1 MVALPRESEAESAL
15 EWRVDEEDRALA
27 ERAAS
32 DRESFGILYD
42 RYVRRIYGFCY
53 RRLQTH
59 EAAEDATSQT
69 FLRALTALS
78 QGSNSSGSFKSWLFT
93 IAYHVIVDAHRLQK
107 PMALLDDVHDFAET
121 DPGPEELALTG
132 ETGRELYALIDRLLR
147 DQADLIHLRFSGLND
162 QEIAGVLGKS
172 YGAVRIAQHRA
183 MKRLRQMAAHSGT
196 KGTPQ

>member
-78 QGSNSSGSFKSWLFT
+78 QGSNSSGSFKSWLIT
-93 IAYHVIVDAHRLQK
+93 
-107 PMALLDDVHDFAET
+107 
-121 DPGPEELALTG
+121 
-132 ETGRELYALIDRLLR
+132 
-147 DQADLIHLRFSGLND
+147 
-162 QEIAGVLGKS
+162 
-172 YGAVRIAQHRA
+172 
-183 MKRLRQMAAHSGT
+183 
-196 KGTPQ
+196 